1 MKTDR
6 IEYSILLIYY
16 PRLLLN
22 VKYSTER
29 HSVYT
34 MTDSFRKI
42 ILNTTIKHKQTI
54 FISGCPKPKS
64 LHIYSPPFFFFGHA
78 FMSTSQDTI
87 MSSIPRFWIFQ
98 CVCRKQYLQKG
109 TSRQGTNPAA
119 CFQSLITITGGI
131 TTAFKSRK
139 MKMLSG
145 CLLIRFWRNVRIC
158 CNNN

>member
-34 MTDSFRKI
+34 KTDSFRKI

-64 LHIYSPPFFFFGHA
+64 LHIYPPPFFFLVMHLC
-78 FMSTSQDTI
+78 
-87 MSSIPRFWIFQ
+87 PRVKILL
-98 CVCRKQYLQKG
+98 CHQYRGSEFSNVYAGSNIYKKVLPGK
-109 TSRQGTNPAA
+109 GTNPAA